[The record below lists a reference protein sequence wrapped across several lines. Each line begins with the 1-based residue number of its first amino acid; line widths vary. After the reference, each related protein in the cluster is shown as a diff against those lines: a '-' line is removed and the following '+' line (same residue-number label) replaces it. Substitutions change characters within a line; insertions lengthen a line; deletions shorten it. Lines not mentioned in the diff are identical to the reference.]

1 MITPQVKDMKVVFGP
16 CRLSY
21 VHVFSKYD
29 PENDGNGKRFQ
40 DCTANNAN
48 HPNDFLMRVYAQTI
62 VYSLFGEDYI
72 DHI

>member
-1 MITPQVKDMKVVFGP
+1 MGLATTLNTV
-16 CRLSY
+16 LS
-21 VHVFSKYD
+21 VYD
-29 PENDGNGKRFQ
+29 LDENDGNGKRFQ

>member
-1 MITPQVKDMKVVFGP
+1 MGLATTLNTV
-16 CRLSY
+16 LS
-21 VHVFSKYD
+21 VYD
-29 PENDGNGKRFQ
+29 LDENGGNGKRFQ